1 MLSATVVEGLFEE
14 VARAF
19 SLGETALGLSR
30 GFFRILPTVIVVPAF
45 GLRGVSPQVRASMAL
60 VLAFA
65 VAPTAS
71 LSVLEPGGVVVSW
84 AVDVLVGLPLALAA
98 ALPLW
103 AATMAG
109 GLVEDLGGPRVD
121 AQLAV
126 SRDASTPVATL
137 LSLLSGA
144 LFFAAG
150 GPKAIALAVGRTTLA
165 TDVLSRTV
173 STLAAGATVA
183 LVVAGPILAAHVVS
197 TASSVVLVRAPFAAA
212 RGLVPTLRSVALLAF
227 LALSLERIAVLVA
240 LFTADAT
247 RAP

>member
-1 MLSATVVEGLFEE
+1 VGGLFDE

-19 SLGETALGLSR
+19 SVGEAGLGLSR

-45 GLRGVSPQVRASMAL
+45 GLRGMSPQVRASMAL

-65 VAPTAS
+65 VAPAAS
-71 LSVLEPGGVVVSW
+71 LSVMEPGGLVVTW

-98 ALPLW
+98 AVPLW
-103 AATMAG
+103 AASMAG
-109 GLVEDLGGPRVD
+109 GLVDDLGGPRVD

-126 SRDASTPVATL
+126 SRDTTSPVGTL
-137 LSLLSGA
+137 LSLLAGA

-150 GPKAIALAVGRTTLA
+150 GPKAIALAVLHSSLA

-173 STLAAGATVA
+173 TTLAAGATVA
-183 LVVAGPILAAHVVS
+183 LVVAGPILAAQVVS
-197 TASSVVLVRAPFAAA
+197 TASSIVLLRAPFGAA
-212 RGLVPTLRSVALLAF
+212 RSLVPTLRSATLLAF